1 MQIRRKT
8 AIAVLVGTSM
18 IFLASCGKEQE
29 QEVQRVH
36 MGVALSLIHI

>member
-18 IFLASCGKEQE
+18 IFLASLWKGTGAGGAKSP
-29 QEVQRVH
+29 H
-36 MGVALSLIHI
+36 GSGIL